1 MPYWIVENGE
11 TIGPMKAIDVLRRAR
26 STTRVSD
33 GESWFSLDDVYTV
46 DASVAQDTD
55 HGEPMLFGGRLT
67 IR

>member
-33 GESWFSLDDVYTV
+33 GESWFFLDDVYTV
-46 DASVAQDTD
+46 DASIAQDTD
-55 HGEPMLFGGRLT
+55 HGELMPAGGRLT